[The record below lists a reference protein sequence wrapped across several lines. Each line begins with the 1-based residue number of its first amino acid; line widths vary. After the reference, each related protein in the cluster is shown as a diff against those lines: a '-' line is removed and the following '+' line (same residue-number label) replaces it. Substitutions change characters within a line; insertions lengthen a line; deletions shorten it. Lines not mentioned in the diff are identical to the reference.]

1 MKKWLQSNLNN
12 IIVGSFLIPILLV
25 AFVSISHVTTLY
37 SLANPL
43 SWAIYLSVAVEIAAL
58 AALAGV
64 SAKFGKF
71 IYLPF
76 GIVTFIQFV
85 GNFFYSYSYI
95 NVNSQDFKD
104 WVDMISGLLEPI
116 GVDPTDVVA
125 HRRILAFITGGLI
138 PFISL
143 TFAHMLIVYSS
154 KLQTKEDVIDPVNDT
169 VNQPVV
175 LTEEEV
181 VELSKKAG
189 MMEAEQVEEK
199 INPTPEDLIRLE
211 EALKNLEEKS
221 KIEEPVVTE
230 ETTQYF
236 VDDEEIIVSELE
248 PTPSAPIILNWQ
260 STEYVAVAPPSS
272 SPFKGPLLL
281 RSLTS
286 LRLARLL
293 VLVSARNWHW

>member
-37 SLANPL
+37 SLSNPF

-85 GNFFYSYSYI
+85 GNFFYSYSHI
-95 NVNSQDFKD
+95 NINSQDFKD
-104 WVDMISGLLEPI
+104 WVDMISGLLETL
-116 GVDPTDVVA
+116 GVDPTDVTS

-154 KLQTKEDVIDPVNDT
+154 KIQTKEDSIDEPVSDT
-169 VNQPVV
+169 VNEPVNEPVV
-175 LTEEEV
+175 LTEEV
-181 VELSKKAG
+181 ITELSKKAG
-189 MMEAEQVEEK
+189 QVEAEQVEEK
-199 INPTPEDLIRLE
+199 INPTPEELDLLE
-211 EALKNLEEKS
+211 KALKNLEEKS
-221 KIEEPVVTE
+221 KIEEPVETE
-230 ETTQYF
+230 ETTKYF
-236 VDDEEIIVSELE
+236 VDDEEIVEEEES
-248 PTPSAPIILNWQ
+248 TILTGLPEETQ
-260 STEYVAVAPPSS
+260 E
-272 SPFKGPLLL
+272 KIK
-281 RSLTS
+281 
-286 LRLARLL
+286 RL
-293 VLVSARNWHW
+293 SYTKNG

>member
-169 VNQPVV
+169 VSDTVNDTVNQPVV
-175 LTEEEV
+175 LTEEELI
-181 VELSKKAG
+181 EFSKKAG

-199 INPTPEDLIRLE
+199 INPTPEDLVRLE

-221 KIEEPVVTE
+221 KIEEPVVTD

-248 PTPSAPIILNWQ
+248 PTPSVL
-260 STEYVAVAPPSS
+260 TEETQD
-272 SPFKGPLLL
+272 KIK
-281 RSLTS
+281 
-286 LRLARLL
+286 RLSYTKN
-293 VLVSARNWHW
+293 V

>member
-1 MKKWLQSNLNN
+1 MKKWLQLNLNN

-58 AALAGV
+58 AALAGI

-71 IYLPF
+71 IYIPF
-76 GIVTFIQFV
+76 GIVTLIQFV
-85 GNFFYSYSYI
+85 GNFFYSYSHI
-95 NVNSQDFKD
+95 NITSQDFKD

-116 GVDPTDVVA
+116 GVDPTDVVS

-154 KLQTKEDVIDPVNDT
+154 KIQTNEDNVEPVNDT

-175 LTEEEV
+175 LTEEELI
-181 VELSKKAG
+181 EFSKKAG

-199 INPTPEDLIRLE
+199 INPTPEDLVRLE

-221 KIEEPVVTE
+221 KIEEPVVTD

-248 PTPSAPIILNWQ
+248 STPSVL
-260 STEYVAVAPPSS
+260 TEETQE
-272 SPFKGPLLL
+272 KIK
-281 RSLTS
+281 
-286 LRLARLL
+286 RLSYTKN
-293 VLVSARNWHW
+293 V

>member
-1 MKKWLQSNLNN
+1 MKKWLQLNLNN

-71 IYLPF
+71 IYIPF

-85 GNFFYSYSYI
+85 GNFFYSYSHI
-95 NVNSQDFKD
+95 NINSQDFKD

-169 VNQPVV
+169 INDTVNDTVNQPVV
-175 LTEEEV
+175 LTEEELI
-181 VELSKKAG
+181 EFSKKAG

-199 INPTPEDLIRLE
+199 INPTPEDLVRLE
-211 EALKNLEEKS
+211 EALKNLEKKS
-221 KIEEPVVTE
+221 KIEEPVVTD

-248 PTPSAPIILNWQ
+248 STPSVL
-260 STEYVAVAPPSS
+260 TEETQE
-272 SPFKGPLLL
+272 KIK
-281 RSLTS
+281 
-286 LRLARLL
+286 RLSYTKN
-293 VLVSARNWHW
+293 V

>member
-58 AALAGV
+58 AALAGI

-71 IYLPF
+71 IYIPF
-76 GIVTFIQFV
+76 GIVTLIQFV
-85 GNFFYSYSYI
+85 GNFFYSYSHI
-95 NVNSQDFKD
+95 NITSQDFKD

-116 GVDPTDVVA
+116 GVDPTDVVS

-154 KLQTKEDVIDPVNDT
+154 KIQTNEDNVEPVNDT
-169 VNQPVV
+169 VNDTVSDTVNKPVV
-175 LTEEEV
+175 LTEEVIEQ
-181 VELSKKAG
+181 LSTDAG
-189 MMEAEQVEEK
+189 KIEFETVEEK
-199 INPTPEDLIRLE
+199 INPTPEEISRLE
-211 EALKNLEEKS
+211 EALILLETKNSENTILEEVINEP
-221 KIEEPVVTE
+221 KIEEPVETQ
-230 ETTQYF
+230 ETTKYF
-236 VDDEEIIVSELE
+236 VDDEEVVEEKESTGLPEELQE
-248 PTPSAPIILNWQ
+248 KI
-260 STEYVAVAPPSS
+260 
-272 SPFKGPLLL
+272 K
-281 RSLTS
+281 
-286 LRLARLL
+286 RLSYTKN
-293 VLVSARNWHW
+293 V

>member
-12 IIVGSFLIPILLV
+12 VIIGSFLIPILLV

-37 SLANPL
+37 SLANPF

-58 AALAGV
+58 AALAGI

-71 IYLPF
+71 IYIPF

-85 GNFFYSYSYI
+85 GNFFYSYSFI
-95 NVNSQDFKD
+95 NINSQDFKD
-104 WVDMISGLLEPI
+104 WVDMVSGVLEPI
-116 GVDPTDVVA
+116 GVDPTDMTS

-154 KLQTKEDVIDPVNDT
+154 KIQSNEEPVSDT
-169 VNQPVV
+169 VSEPIV
-175 LTEEEV
+175 LTEEIIEKLSTDAGKT
-181 VELSKKAG
+181 ELEN
-189 MMEAEQVEEK
+189 MEEK
-199 INPTPEDLIRLE
+199 INPTPEEISRLE
-211 EALKNLEEKS
+211 DALKTLQNKS

-236 VDDEEIIVSELE
+236 VDDEEIVVDEETTL
-248 PTPSAPIILNWQ
+248 L
-260 STEYVAVAPPSS
+260 TEVPENTQE
-272 SPFKGPLLL
+272 KIK
-281 RSLTS
+281 
-286 LRLARLL
+286 RLSYTKN
-293 VLVSARNWHW
+293 V

>member
-58 AALAGV
+58 AALAGI

-71 IYLPF
+71 IYIPF
-76 GIVTFIQFV
+76 GIVTLIQFV
-85 GNFFYSYSYI
+85 GNFFYSYSHI
-95 NVNSQDFKD
+95 NITSQDFKD

-154 KLQTKEDVIDPVNDT
+154 KIQTNEDNVEPVNDT
-169 VNQPVV
+169 VNDTVSDTVNEPVV
-175 LTEEEV
+175 LTEEVIEQ
-181 VELSKKAG
+181 LSTDAG
-189 MMEAEQVEEK
+189 KIEFETVEEK
-199 INPTPEDLIRLE
+199 INPTPEEISRLE
-211 EALKNLEEKS
+211 EALILLETKNSENTILEEVINEPE
-221 KIEEPVVTE
+221 IEEPVETQ
-230 ETTQYF
+230 ETTKYF
-236 VDDEEIIVSELE
+236 VDDEEVVEEKESTGLPEELQE
-248 PTPSAPIILNWQ
+248 KI
-260 STEYVAVAPPSS
+260 
-272 SPFKGPLLL
+272 K
-281 RSLTS
+281 
-286 LRLARLL
+286 RLSYTKN
-293 VLVSARNWHW
+293 V

>member
-58 AALAGV
+58 AALAGI

-71 IYLPF
+71 IYIPF
-76 GIVTFIQFV
+76 GIVTLIQFV
-85 GNFFYSYSYI
+85 GNFFYSYSHI
-95 NVNSQDFKD
+95 NITSQDFKD

-116 GVDPTDVVA
+116 GVDPTDVVS

-154 KLQTKEDVIDPVNDT
+154 KIQTNEDNIEPVNDT
-169 VNQPVV
+169 VNDTVSDTVNEPVV
-175 LTEEEV
+175 LTEEVIEQ
-181 VELSKKAG
+181 LSTDAG
-189 MMEAEQVEEK
+189 KIEFETVEEK
-199 INPTPEDLIRLE
+199 INPTPEEISRLE
-211 EALKNLEEKS
+211 EALILLETKNSENTILEEVINEP
-221 KIEEPVVTE
+221 KIEEPVETQ
-230 ETTQYF
+230 ETTKYF
-236 VDDEEIIVSELE
+236 VDDEEVVEE
-248 PTPSAPIILNWQ
+248 KE
-260 STEYVAVAPPSS
+260 STGLPE
-272 SPFKGPLLL
+272 KLQEKIK
-281 RSLTS
+281 
-286 LRLARLL
+286 RLSYTKN
-293 VLVSARNWHW
+293 V

>member
-71 IYLPF
+71 IYIPF
-76 GIVTFIQFV
+76 GIVTFIQFI

-154 KLQTKEDVIDPVNDT
+154 KLQTKEDVIDPVSDTVSDT
-169 VNQPVV
+169 VNELVV
-175 LTEEEV
+175 LTEEELI
-181 VELSKKAG
+181 ELSKKAG
-189 MMEAEQVEEK
+189 IIEAEQIEEK
-199 INPTPEDLIRLE
+199 INPTPEDLVRLE

-221 KIEEPVVTE
+221 KIEEPVETQ
-230 ETTQYF
+230 ETTKYF
-236 VDDEEIIVSELE
+236 VDDEEIVVDEES
-248 PTPSAPIILNWQ
+248 TILTGLPEETQ
-260 STEYVAVAPPSS
+260 E
-272 SPFKGPLLL
+272 KIK
-281 RSLTS
+281 
-286 LRLARLL
+286 RLSYTKN
-293 VLVSARNWHW
+293 V

>member
-58 AALAGV
+58 AALAGI

-71 IYLPF
+71 IYIPF
-76 GIVTFIQFV
+76 GIVTLIQFV
-85 GNFFYSYSYI
+85 GNFFYSYSHI
-95 NVNSQDFKD
+95 NITSQDFKD

-116 GVDPTDVVA
+116 GVDPTDVVS

-154 KLQTKEDVIDPVNDT
+154 KIQTNEDNVEPVNDT
-169 VNQPVV
+169 VSDTVNEPVV
-175 LTEEEV
+175 LTEEVIEQ
-181 VELSKKAG
+181 LSTDAG
-189 MMEAEQVEEK
+189 KIEFETVEEK
-199 INPTPEDLIRLE
+199 INPTPEEISRLE
-211 EALKNLEEKS
+211 EALILLETKNSENTILEEVINEPE
-221 KIEEPVVTE
+221 IEEPVETQ
-230 ETTQYF
+230 ETTKYF
-236 VDDEEIIVSELE
+236 VDDEEVVEEKESTGLPEELQE
-248 PTPSAPIILNWQ
+248 KI
-260 STEYVAVAPPSS
+260 
-272 SPFKGPLLL
+272 K
-281 RSLTS
+281 
-286 LRLARLL
+286 RLSYTKN
-293 VLVSARNWHW
+293 V

>member
-12 IIVGSFLIPILLV
+12 VIIGSFLIPILLV

-37 SLANPL
+37 SLANPF

-58 AALAGV
+58 AALAGI

-71 IYLPF
+71 IYIPF

-85 GNFFYSYSYI
+85 GNFFYSYSFI
-95 NVNSQDFKD
+95 NINSQDFKD
-104 WVDMISGLLEPI
+104 WVDMVSGVLEPI
-116 GVDPTDVVA
+116 GVDPTDMTS

-154 KLQTKEDVIDPVNDT
+154 KIQSNEETVEPVSDT
-169 VNQPVV
+169 VNEPIV
-175 LTEEEV
+175 LTEEIIEKLSTDAGKT
-181 VELSKKAG
+181 ELEN
-189 MMEAEQVEEK
+189 MEEK
-199 INPTPEDLIRLE
+199 INPTPEEISRLE
-211 EALKNLEEKS
+211 DALKTLQNKS

-236 VDDEEIIVSELE
+236 VDDEEIVVEEPEPE
-248 PTPSAPIILNWQ
+248 PTPSALPEETQDKI
-260 STEYVAVAPPSS
+260 
-272 SPFKGPLLL
+272 K
-281 RSLTS
+281 
-286 LRLARLL
+286 RLSYTKN
-293 VLVSARNWHW
+293 V

>member
-71 IYLPF
+71 IYIPF

-85 GNFFYSYSYI
+85 GNFFYSYSHI
-95 NVNSQDFKD
+95 NINSQDFKD

-116 GVDPTDVVA
+116 GVDPTDTVS

-154 KLQTKEDVIDPVNDT
+154 KIQTNEDNVEPVSDTVSDT
-169 VNQPVV
+169 VNEPVV
-175 LTEEEV
+175 LTEEELI
-181 VELSKKAG
+181 ELSKKAG
-189 MMEAEQVEEK
+189 IIEAEQIEEK
-199 INPTPEDLIRLE
+199 INPTPEDLVRLE

-221 KIEEPVVTE
+221 KIEEPVETQ
-230 ETTQYF
+230 ETTKYF
-236 VDDEEIIVSELE
+236 VDDEEIVVDEES
-248 PTPSAPIILNWQ
+248 TILTGLPEETQ
-260 STEYVAVAPPSS
+260 E
-272 SPFKGPLLL
+272 KIK
-281 RSLTS
+281 
-286 LRLARLL
+286 RLSYTKN
-293 VLVSARNWHW
+293 V

>member
-76 GIVTFIQFV
+76 GIVTLIQFV
-85 GNFFYSYSYI
+85 GNFFYSYSHI
-95 NVNSQDFKD
+95 NINSQDFKD
-104 WVDMISGLLEPI
+104 WVDMISGLFEPI
-116 GVDPTDVVA
+116 GVDPTDIVA

-154 KLQTKEDVIDPVNDT
+154 KIQTKEDVIDPVNDPVNDT
-169 VNQPVV
+169 VNDTEQDKVI

-189 MMEAEQVEEK
+189 QVEAVQVEEK
-199 INPTPEDLIRLE
+199 INPTPEDLVLLE
-211 EALKNLEEKS
+211 IALKNLEEKS

-230 ETTQYF
+230 DTTKYF
-236 VDDEEIIVSELE
+236 VDDEAIDEEE
-248 PTPSAPIILNWQ
+248 E
-260 STEYVAVAPPSS
+260 STM
-272 SPFKGPLLL
+272 
-281 RSLTS
+281 LTG
-286 LRLARLL
+286 LPKETQEKIKRLSYTKN
-293 VLVSARNWHW
+293 V

>member
-12 IIVGSFLIPILLV
+12 VIVGSFLIPILLV

-37 SLANPL
+37 SLSNPL

-71 IYLPF
+71 IYIPF

-85 GNFFYSYSYI
+85 GNFFYSYSHI
-95 NVNSQDFKD
+95 DINSQDFKD
-104 WVDMISGLLEPI
+104 WVDMISGFLEPL
-116 GVDPTDVVA
+116 GVDPADITS

-154 KLQTKEDVIDPVNDT
+154 KIQTNEDTIDPPSNPPSNISSDPPS
-169 VNQPVV
+169 QPVV
-175 LTEEEV
+175 LTEEEL
-181 VELSKKAG
+181 VELSKEAG
-189 MMEAEQVEEK
+189 KVEAEQVEEK
-199 INPTPEDLIRLE
+199 INPSPEELERLE
-211 EALKNLEEKS
+211 KALKDLEEKS

-236 VDDEEIIVSELE
+236 VDDEEIVVEEPE
-248 PTPSAPIILNWQ
+248 PTPSALPEETQDKI
-260 STEYVAVAPPSS
+260 
-272 SPFKGPLLL
+272 K
-281 RSLTS
+281 
-286 LRLARLL
+286 RLSYTKN
-293 VLVSARNWHW
+293 V

>member
-37 SLANPL
+37 SLANPF

-58 AALAGV
+58 AALAGI

-71 IYLPF
+71 IYIPF

-85 GNFFYSYSYI
+85 GNFFYSYSFI
-95 NVNSQDFKD
+95 NINSQDFKD
-104 WVDMISGLLEPI
+104 WVDMVSGVLEPI
-116 GVDPTDVVA
+116 GVDPTDMTS

-154 KLQTKEDVIDPVNDT
+154 KIQSNEEPVSDTVNDT
-169 VNQPVV
+169 VSEPIV
-175 LTEEEV
+175 LTEEIIEKLSTDAGKT
-181 VELSKKAG
+181 ELEN
-189 MMEAEQVEEK
+189 MEEK
-199 INPTPEDLIRLE
+199 INPTPEEISRLE
-211 EALKNLEEKS
+211 DALKTLQNKS

-236 VDDEEIIVSELE
+236 VDDEEIVVDEETTLLTE
-248 PTPSAPIILNWQ
+248 APENTQEKI
-260 STEYVAVAPPSS
+260 
-272 SPFKGPLLL
+272 K
-281 RSLTS
+281 
-286 LRLARLL
+286 RLSYTKN
-293 VLVSARNWHW
+293 V

>member
-71 IYLPF
+71 IYIPF

-85 GNFFYSYSYI
+85 GNFFYSYSHI
-95 NVNSQDFKD
+95 NINSQDFKD

-154 KLQTKEDVIDPVNDT
+154 KIQTNEDT
-169 VNQPVV
+169 VDPPSDPSSNPPSNPPSQPVV
-175 LTEEEV
+175 LTEEEL
-181 VELSKKAG
+181 VELSKEAG
-189 MMEAEQVEEK
+189 KVEAEQVEEK
-199 INPTPEDLIRLE
+199 INPSPEELERLE
-211 EALKNLEEKS
+211 KALKDLEEKS

-236 VDDEEIIVSELE
+236 VDDEEIVVEEPE
-248 PTPSAPIILNWQ
+248 PTPSALPEETQDKI
-260 STEYVAVAPPSS
+260 
-272 SPFKGPLLL
+272 K
-281 RSLTS
+281 
-286 LRLARLL
+286 RLSYTKN
-293 VLVSARNWHW
+293 V

>member
-58 AALAGV
+58 AALAGI

-71 IYLPF
+71 IYIPF
-76 GIVTFIQFV
+76 GIVTLIQFV
-85 GNFFYSYSYI
+85 GNFFYSYSHI
-95 NVNSQDFKD
+95 NITSQDFKD

-116 GVDPTDVVA
+116 GVDPTDVVS

-154 KLQTKEDVIDPVNDT
+154 KIQTNEDNVEPVNDT
-169 VNQPVV
+169 VNDTVSDTVNKPVV
-175 LTEEEV
+175 LTEEVIEQ
-181 VELSKKAG
+181 LSTDAG
-189 MMEAEQVEEK
+189 KIEFETVEEK
-199 INPTPEDLIRLE
+199 INPTPEEISRLE
-211 EALKNLEEKS
+211 EALILLETKNSENTILEEVINEPE
-221 KIEEPVVTE
+221 IEEPVETQ
-230 ETTQYF
+230 ETTKYF
-236 VDDEEIIVSELE
+236 VDDEEVVEEKESTGLPEELQE
-248 PTPSAPIILNWQ
+248 KI
-260 STEYVAVAPPSS
+260 
-272 SPFKGPLLL
+272 K
-281 RSLTS
+281 
-286 LRLARLL
+286 RLSYTKN
-293 VLVSARNWHW
+293 V